1 MPAAWGRAEVASMA
15 LINGAAIDAAAGN
28 GSAGNGVVTR
38 SAVGDGA
45 AIDVRGVE
53 KRYGRRV
60 HALKGVDLRVE
71 RGEIFGLLGPNGA
84 GKSTLV
90 KVLMRVI
97 RATRVSGHMLGCR
110 IGDAGALS
118 RVGYLPEHH
127 RFPEY
132 LNGRQV
138 LDYFGALL
146 KMPRRERA
154 RRAVELLGQVGL
166 SRWDRMLVRKYS
178 KGMRQRLG
186 IAQSLMND
194 PELVLLDEPTDGV
207 DPVGRR
213 EIRSV
218 LIEQRRQG
226 RAVLVNSHILSELE
240 MVTDRVAIMVGGV
253 VVTQGKIED
262 LTRRTR
268 RYVIEVEE
276 RAGLDLAAVV
286 GRAAPSARVE
296 GVRVELGD
304 VDPGAAQPVIDALRA
319 AGVVLVRVWAERD
332 SLEDLFMRAVD
343 GREAVGASGGGASPQ
358 EARA

>member
-1 MPAAWGRAEVASMA
+1 MASSEFGVS
-15 LINGAAIDAAAGN
+15 GAGD
-28 GSAGNGVVTR
+28 
-38 SAVGDGA
+38 DGA

-53 KRYGRRV
+53 KRYRGRV

-97 RATRVSGHMLGCR
+97 RATRGSGRMLGQE
-110 IGDAGALS
+110 IGAAGVLE

-146 KMPRRERA
+146 KMPRRERS
-154 RRAVELLGQVGL
+154 RRAVELMGLVGL

-186 IAQSLMND
+186 IAQALMND

-218 LIEQRRQG
+218 LVEQRRQG

-240 MVTDRVAIMVGGV
+240 MVTDRVAIMVAGR
-253 VVTQGKIED
+253 VVTQGRIDD
-262 LTRRTR
+262 LTRGTR
-268 RYVIEVEE
+268 RYVIEVREG
-276 RAGLDLAAVV
+276 AGLDVAGVV
-286 GRAAPSARVE
+286 GRVTASARVE
-296 GVRVELGD
+296 GGRVELAGD
-304 VDPGAAQPVIDALRA
+304 DPAEAQPVIDALRG
-319 AGVVLVRVWAERD
+319 AGAVVVGVGVEQD

-343 GREAVGASGGGASPQ
+343 GREAVGAGGGMSGNGMSGSGALVR